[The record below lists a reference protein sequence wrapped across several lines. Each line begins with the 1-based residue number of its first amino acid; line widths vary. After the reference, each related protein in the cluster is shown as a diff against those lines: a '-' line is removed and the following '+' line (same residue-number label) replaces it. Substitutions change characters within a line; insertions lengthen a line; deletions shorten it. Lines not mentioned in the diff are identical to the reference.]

1 MKTRDKILLSSL
13 LLFNEE
19 GEPNVTTVDIANE
32 MDISPGNLYYHF
44 KGKGAI
50 IRALYDTFEH
60 ELIEILKAPIHK
72 PLNIEDS
79 WFYLY
84 VVFEEIYNFRFFYQN
99 LATILQHDPSLA
111 RRFKTL
117 LKHKQHT
124 SDTVLKTLVDSQ
136 VIVIDELQGIE
147 ISQNINLILTYWLN
161 YASLQNWPDKHE
173 TIIHQGVF
181 QIMSLIGPHFT
192 NDYQHVYQELRV
204 LYQQL
209 LQQSYLS
216 KLQ

>member
-1 MKTRDKILLSSL
+1 MKTRDKILLTSL

-50 IRALYDTFEH
+50 IESLYDTFEH
-60 ELIEILKAPIHK
+60 ELIEILKAPIDNS
-72 PLNIEDS
+72 LNVEDS

-99 LATILQHDPSLA
+99 LSTLLQHSPPLA
-111 RRFKTL
+111 KRFKAL
-117 LKHKQHT
+117 LKHKCAAT
-124 SDTVLKTLVDSQ
+124 DTVLQALIDNQ
-136 VIVIDELQGIE
+136 IIVIDELQAIE

-161 YASLQNWPDKHE
+161 YAALQDWADNQAI
-173 TIIHQGVF
+173 IIHQGVF
-181 QIMSLIGPHFT
+181 QVMSLIAPHLSE
-192 NDYQHVYQELRV
+192 NYQHIYLQQRV

-209 LQQSYLS
+209 LEQNR
-216 KLQ
+216 